1 MSAAAAGAD
10 AGAPPPKGKKKLII
24 IVAAVLVLA
33 LGGVGAMLALKK
45 PAAEEGEEEAQ
56 APAKKAQVAKTR
68 DPKTP
73 PVFAPLDPFTVN
85 LADKDADRYA
95 QVGITLELD
104 DPQLAE
110 TLKTYLPAVR
120 NNILLLLSS
129 KTSADL
135 LAPDGKAKLARE
147 VMRETSRGLGV
158 EVEDEEEEDEEDATA
173 GKKKKR
179 KKRVEQAL
187 PVTAVYF
194 SNFII
199 Q

>member
-1 MSAAAAGAD
+1 MSAATAGAD
-10 AGAPPPKGKKKLII
+10 AGAPPAKGKKKLII

-45 PAAEEGEEEAQ
+45 PPAEDEEDAGHAA
-56 APAKKAQVAKTR
+56 PKKAAVAKAH
-68 DPKTP
+68 DPKNP

-85 LADKDADRYA
+85 LADKDSERYA

-104 DPQLAE
+104 DPHTAE
-110 TLKTYLPAVR
+110 TLKIYLPAVR
-120 NNILLLLSS
+120 NNILLLLAS
-129 KTSADL
+129 KTASEL
-135 LAPDGKAKLARE
+135 LAPDGKTKLARE
-147 VMRETSRGLGV
+147 VARETSRGLGV
-158 EVEDEEEEDEEDATA
+158 EVEDEEHEDEDEAAST
-173 GKKKKR
+173 KKKK
-179 KKRVEQAL
+179 KKKKVEQAL

>member
-1 MSAAAAGAD
+1 MSAATAGAD
-10 AGAPPPKGKKKLII
+10 AGAPPAKGKKKLII
-24 IVAAVLVLA
+24 IVAAALVLV

-45 PAAEEGEEEAQ
+45 PPAEDEEDAGHAA
-56 APAKKAQVAKTR
+56 PKKAAVAKAH
-68 DPKTP
+68 DPKNP

-85 LADKDADRYA
+85 LADKDGERYA

-104 DPQLAE
+104 DPHTAE

-120 NNILLLLSS
+120 NNVLLLLSS

-135 LAPDGKAKLARE
+135 LAPDGKSKLARE

-158 EVEDEEEEDEEDATA
+158 EVEDEEHEDEDEAAST
-173 GKKKKR
+173 KKKK
-179 KKRVEQAL
+179 KKKKVAQAL